1 MEEDKNVGLVTD
13 YINVPHAAKS
23 IGRSKS
29 LIEYYIRSGN
39 LTAHWFVGIG
49 ERLILRSDLD
59 ELLKIPRYG
68 GSRRDSNDE

>member
-1 MEEDKNVGLVTD
+1 MTDNEQVGLVTD
-13 YINVPHAAKS
+13 YINVPNAAKR

-39 LTAHWFVGIG
+39 LTAHWFTGIG

-68 GSRRDSNDE
+68 GRRDSNDG

>member
-1 MEEDKNVGLVTD
+1 MADNEQVGLVTD

-68 GSRRDSNDE
+68 GRRDSNDE